1 MIDKVQALEIIDKR
15 DLFNDRAGRELWNDK
30 PKEIQD
36 EDIRN
41 AHEDYEALKEYILNQ
56 PEVGEWIPCSE
67 RLPEDLMTV
76 NVTWVNRKPQ
86 TYYSYIKDKPFTNT
100 ALRFNGKWYW
110 WSVVTEDILREYG
123 ESVMDEIDNGIEVI
137 AWQPLPE
144 PYSSG
149 D

>member
-1 MIDKVQALEIIDKR
+1 MIDERKLLEKINDYCSEFDESLEENKSFDGYNIKSICMSVIAEIL
-15 DLFNDRAGRELWNDK
+15 DL
-30 PKEIQD
+30 IQD
-36 EDIRN
+36 
-41 AHEDYEALKEYILNQ
+41 Q
-56 PEVGEWIPCSE
+56 PKVDEWIPCSE

-86 TYYSYIKDKPFTNT
+86 TYYSYIKDKPFVNT

-110 WSVVTEDILREYG
+110 WSVVTEDVLREYG
-123 ESVMDEIDNGIEVI
+123 ESVMDAIDNGIEVI